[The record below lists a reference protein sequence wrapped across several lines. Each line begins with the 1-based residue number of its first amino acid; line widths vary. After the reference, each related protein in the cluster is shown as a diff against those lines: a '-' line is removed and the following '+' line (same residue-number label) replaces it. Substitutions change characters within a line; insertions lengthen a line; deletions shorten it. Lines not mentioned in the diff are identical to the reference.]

1 MVDKLAMEITKG
13 LKIRAFLFLLSEL
26 SSSANFM
33 PPFMPENEPEVP
45 FYANREGVLV
55 PLIAGSFPNPVTSG
69 RYVLGARIDGHLL
82 PLFDRHRRWVLVSL
96 NNGQVVIV
104 SPQLYHAY
112 GRRYP
117 ASIISQL
124 ENHNNVEF
132 VMPIRPRNTSTNSSA
147 NGRREH
153 N

>member
-13 LKIRAFLFLLSEL
+13 HNIRTFLFLLSEL

-33 PPFMPENEPEVP
+33 LPFMPENEPEVP

-55 PLIAGSFPNPVTSG
+55 PLIAGSFPNPATST
-69 RYVLGARIDGHLL
+69 RYLLGVRVDGHLL

-104 SPQLYHAY
+104 SPQLYHDYAH
-112 GRRYP
+112 RYP
-117 ASIISQL
+117 ASIIHQL
-124 ENHNNVEF
+124 EIRNNVEF
-132 VMPIRPRNTSTNSSA
+132 VMPIRPRNGSPNSSA
-147 NGRREH
+147 NRRREH